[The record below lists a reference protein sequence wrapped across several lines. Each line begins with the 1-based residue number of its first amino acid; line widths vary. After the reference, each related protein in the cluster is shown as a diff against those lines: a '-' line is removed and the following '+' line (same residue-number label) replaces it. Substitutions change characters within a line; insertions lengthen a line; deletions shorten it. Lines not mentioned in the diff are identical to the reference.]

1 MNISLFSVLTML
13 LASSTLL
20 GVMPAVASDYT
31 LGIFGNANMDDT
43 IDENDI
49 EYVRGII
56 NGKNVATKLADA
68 NYDGRID
75 EEDITHIDL
84 IISGNEMELT
94 IVDSADRIVTVPKPV
109 ESIIPLTSDQVEVL
123 RSIGA
128 TDKIIGINDYV
139 SELSSFFPELINLPS
154 AGGYEPDLEVI
165 VELRPDIVMTTNPQK
180 LEDSLDGTDI
190 VFIGFKFYTPSIM
203 KDEILKLGFL
213 LDKNSEAEHL
223 IEYYESVTEPIEDVV
238 SEISDDQK
246 KSVYYEWCTGTY
258 KAYGN
263 DTGGHEALTSA
274 GAINIASDLTGCP
287 TVDPEWVTEQ
297 NPDIILKNIWYGEC
311 QCGYETENSTYIQ
324 DARDEIMN
332 RPELANVNAVKDGN
346 IFVICYK
353 IGASPQ
359 YPVGMAY
366 MAKWFYPERFED
378 LDPQAIHKEYLE
390 RFQEVPYQ
398 GVYVYPPF
406 GES

>member
-1 MNISLFSVLTML
+1 MKTVTLFVVMVF
-13 LASSTLL
+13 LASPTMTAL
-20 GVMPAVASDYT
+20 PAAASDYT
-31 LGIFGNANMDDT
+31 LNIFGNANMDDT
-43 IDENDI
+43 IDEDDI
-49 EYVRGII
+49 EYVEEII
-56 NGKNVATKLADA
+56 DGTDEETELADA

-75 EEDITHIDL
+75 ESDITQIEL
-84 IISGNEMELT
+84 VIIGEEKELT
-94 IVDSADRIVTVPKPV
+94 IVDSADRVVTVPKPV

-139 SELSSFFPELINLPS
+139 TELSSFFPEFVNLPS

-180 LEDSLDGTDI
+180 LEDSLDGNDI
-190 VFIGFKFYTPSIM
+190 VFIGFKFYTPSTM
-203 KDEILKLGFL
+203 KDEILKLGYL
-213 LDKNSEAEHL
+213 LDKKNEAEHL

-246 KSVYYEWCTGTY
+246 KRVYYEWCTGTY
-258 KAYGN
+258 KAYGS

-274 GAINIASDLTGCP
+274 GAINIAAELTGCP

-311 QCGYETENSTYIQ
+311 QCGYETENSTYIR

-332 RPELANVNAVKDGN
+332 RPELANVNAVKDEKV
-346 IFVICYK
+346 FVICYK

-366 MAKWFYPERFED
+366 MAKWFYPERFEN
-378 LDPQAIHKEYLE
+378 LDPHVIHTEYLE
-390 RFQEVPYQ
+390 RVQGVPYQ
-398 GVYVYPPF
+398 GVYVCPPF